1 MKRKIFAFTFLTLYI
16 LITGFNCN
24 VYGNGSGKIIVLLYH
39 HLLKDSENTN
49 KGNSSVVSVENFE
62 KQMEYLHN
70 NGYNTIT
77 AELLSEYLKFKKS
90 LPKKSILITF
100 DDGYKSN
107 YEYAYPILKKYG
119 FNASIF
125 IVTGLIPDKPQDF
138 DPNRL
143 SYMSRK
149 EIEKSKD
156 VFEYACHTHNLHK
169 LDSNGESVLLSS
181 DRADIIKDLRTSRQL
196 VPTKFL
202 SYPYGQY
209 NKQIKDIL
217 SEEGFE
223 LAFTVNKG
231 AVNTRSNRLELNRVP
246 VFYDTSIYDFKKI
259 LNSPF

>member
-1 MKRKIFAFTFLTLYI
+1 
-16 LITGFNCN
+16 
-24 VYGNGSGKIIVLLYH
+24 
-39 HLLKDSENTN
+39 
-49 KGNSSVVSVENFE
+49 
-62 KQMEYLHN
+62 
-70 NGYNTIT
+70 
-77 AELLSEYLKFKKS
+77 
-90 LPKKSILITF
+90 
-100 DDGYKSN
+100 
-107 YEYAYPILKKYG
+107 
-119 FNASIF
+119 
-125 IVTGLIPDKPQDF
+125 
-138 DPNRL
+138 
-143 SYMSRK
+143 
-149 EIEKSKD
+149 
-156 VFEYACHTHNLHK
+156 HK